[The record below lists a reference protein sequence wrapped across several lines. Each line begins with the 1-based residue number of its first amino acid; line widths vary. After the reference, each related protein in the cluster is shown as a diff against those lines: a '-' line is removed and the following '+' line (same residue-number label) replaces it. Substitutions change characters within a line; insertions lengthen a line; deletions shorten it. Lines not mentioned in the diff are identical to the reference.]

1 MKKNKL
7 IEILQNIKGNPEIVI
22 WNGFV
27 SDYQP
32 ISNKIHE
39 TYLYK
44 ETMQYQLD
52 MINNERLRDNLE
64 PITINDFKDE
74 SDYELIDILP
84 EISYFS
90 SKNKKI
96 KDYYKKKKVIILETK
111 NRNKTMYD
119 RTGKIN
125 Y

>member
-1 MKKNKL
+1 MKKDKL
-7 IEILQNIKGNPEIVI
+7 IELLQQIKGNPEIVI

-27 SDYQP
+27 GDYQL
-32 ISNKIHE
+32 INNKITE
-39 TYLYK
+39 TFLYK
-44 ETMQYQLD
+44 ETKHYQLE

-74 SDYELIDILP
+74 SDYELRNIFQ
-84 EISYFS
+84 EIHYLRSR
-90 SKNKKI
+90 NKKI
-96 KDYYKKKKVIILETK
+96 KDCYNKKRVVILETK
-111 NRNKTMYD
+111 TRNKTMYD